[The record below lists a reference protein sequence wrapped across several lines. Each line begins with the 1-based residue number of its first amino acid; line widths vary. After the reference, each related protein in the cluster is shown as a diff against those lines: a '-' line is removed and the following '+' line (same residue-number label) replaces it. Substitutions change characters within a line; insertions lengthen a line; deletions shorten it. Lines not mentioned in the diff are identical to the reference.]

1 MEERDN
7 ENIYNIPANYTDSGK
22 ILGGLVS
29 WRNAIET
36 ILLVLIFGFIELKL
50 IPMPDMVKVVVMT
63 VTLVPLAIFSAMGID
78 GDSLCQYLCRIVKHL
93 IRRKQLHFKRVESN
107 EIKAENK

>member
-7 ENIYNIPANYTDSGK
+7 ENIYHIPAIYTDSGK

-36 ILLVLIFGFIELKL
+36 IILVLIFGFVELKL
-50 IPMPDMVKVVVMT
+50 IPMPDMV
-63 VTLVPLAIFSAMGID
+63 
-78 GDSLCQYLCRIVKHL
+78 
-93 IRRKQLHFKRVESN
+93 
-107 EIKAENK
+107 